1 MKILAT
7 MIGERVQVVVN
18 AKDIREVAVYRSDGA
33 YIGTLRVE
41 PRWYHQ
47 PHSIR
52 TRRSINKLIR
62 LGHISRDSRNPVGD
76 HLLFMEA
83 RARRNRRDRARLA
96 QQRRENGLAEAS
108 AVRPN
113 RAGEAPATLLEKGW
127 VNVSKIVS
135 R

>member
-1 MKILAT
+1 
-7 MIGERVQVVVN
+7 
-18 AKDIREVAVYRSDGA
+18 
-33 YIGTLRVE
+33 
-41 PRWYHQ
+41 
-47 PHSIR
+47 
-52 TRRSINKLIR
+52 
-62 LGHISRDSRNPVGD
+62 
-76 HLLFMEA
+76 LFMEA